1 MFIEICLIWTSI
13 NGTYDL
19 NTCRQNIICFQVYKR
34 LLRTTEMLVVEPIS
48 KKIMNVLPV
57 QIVTTVDR
65 SSDETDLDMRNL
77 VKLNTF
83 SE

>member
-1 MFIEICLIWTSI
+1 
-13 NGTYDL
+13 
-19 NTCRQNIICFQVYKR
+19 
-34 LLRTTEMLVVEPIS
+34 MLVVEPNS

-65 SSDETDLDMRNL
+65 GSDETDLDMRNL

>member
-1 MFIEICLIWTSI
+1 M
-13 NGTYDL
+13 
-19 NTCRQNIICFQVYKR
+19 NTCRQNIVCFLVYKTSVQ
-34 LLRTTEMLVVEPIS
+34 LRTSEMLVVEPNS

-65 SSDETDLDMRNL
+65 GSDETDLDMRNL